1 MDDCDYLKFDRIKIR
16 HNEIWVFQYKRTPD
30 KALIKIYDFCGK
42 YIGKVNWDEKSFD
55 EY

>member
-1 MDDCDYLKFDRIKIR
+1 MRFGFFNIR
-16 HNEIWVFQYKRTPD
+16 EPPD